1 MTCYCMAPIS
11 LGAYV
16 VVSQGAHLCAGTHA
30 IDDPNFQL
38 VVRPIE
44 VGGAGLDRGRGLRG
58 AGSADRRRRGPLG
71 ARAVAMKDLEP
82 WAVYS
87 GNPAARVR
95 TRSFISREG
104 WGQPIHLRRS
114 DDLVSAG
121 PPARP
126 CSPGRSSVP
135 RLEIEDRRCSAK
147 RRSQPRRTSTSAP
160 STSILIKV
168 GRFEMLQQVVEP

>member
-1 MTCYCMAPIS
+1 MEAFACLGPGVTCYCMAPIS

-44 VGGAGLDRGRGLRG
+44 VGARAWIAAEAFVGPGVRIGEGAV
-58 AGSADRRRRGPLG
+58 LG

-95 TRSFISREG
+95 TRSFISRE
-104 WGQPIHLRRS
+104 
-114 DDLVSAG
+114 AG
-121 PPARP
+121 PANS
-126 CSPGRSSVP
+126 SPPLR
-135 RLEIEDRRCSAK
+135 
-147 RRSQPRRTSTSAP
+147 
-160 STSILIKV
+160 
-168 GRFEMLQQVVEP
+168 